1 MDFDTRTAV
10 EKTWR
15 EIDDADRANFD
26 PVNSIFSLT
35 KTRKLAGAS
44 GWENYVLIFQCTKAK
59 FIPSDPR
66 AALILCYLAQ
76 NFNTQEIT
84 MRHQFM
90 IAPNCELG
98 AMQGTY
104 DWLEGD
110 WRTAAKREL
119 AKINNNEVNITKH
132 PWALKKMYRTMA
144 MPKHPKEKPRLEGIS
159 LILEWQ
165 GCEPPST
172 MQMPEGNYG
181 LLLPDSASNLNA
193 EEPAPVLPPYSYAGN
208 H

>member
-1 MDFDTRTAV
+1 MSRPAHGATSHLLIHIVIRASVCRSLRSFSVTEDFEPGGHPINFAQMDFDTRTAV

-119 AKINNNEVNITKH
+119 AKCARFTV
-132 PWALKKMYRTMA
+132 
-144 MPKHPKEKPRLEGIS
+144 
-159 LILEWQ
+159 LI
-165 GCEPPST
+165 
-172 MQMPEGNYG
+172 
-181 LLLPDSASNLNA
+181 D
-193 EEPAPVLPPYSYAGN
+193 